1 MSKVYKSLPG
11 QNIYDAAIHAVCVA
25 KLNNECIIFVFND
38 LDINVYPESH
48 HVDIVEKYN
57 LYSNLRR
64 LS

>member
-38 LDINVYPESH
+38 IHMNVFPESH
-48 HVDIVEKYN
+48 HIDIVEKYN
-57 LYSNLRR
+57 LYSALME